1 MEESKKCCD
10 IVIAV
15 KIELNQG
22 EGREDMCTDSATEVE
37 GRAGLTGIERK
48 TGKEKQRKREVYDI
62 VTAGRQTVAALSL

>member
-1 MEESKKCCD
+1 
-10 IVIAV
+10 
-15 KIELNQG
+15 
-22 EGREDMCTDSATEVE
+22 MCTDSATEVE